1 MRILFPRIR
10 FLCHGG
16 FSLDDPSLSSL
27 VIGGVS
33 AEAFICFLVSLPC
46 VAFFAVGNRILTNF
60 GVVRARRMLEDGQKV
75 FEPFVANA
83 DRFFMTLNL
92 MEMLSVMIMTAFG
105 YAVFSEWLVDEVVWT
120 ILAVCFLTFDL
131 LFVRFFGLA
140 DEHRLAGRYV
150 RILRPLALVLW
161 PLTVVLSLLV
171 RPFTK
176 PDEARFADAGRIGE
190 ELELMVDESTRRGG
204 LPSMQ
209 GRIISSAMDFGETTV
224 REVMIPRTD
233 LTLCEVGTTL
243 DEALK
248 LCVQEGYSRLP
259 VYEEDVDTIVGIL
272 YYKDLMKRVFE
283 LENAPE
289 QRQAE
294 SIRSLVREVNFV
306 PETKHL
312 QSLFNEFQREHYHI
326 AVVIDEFGGTAGIVT
341 LEDILEEFFGEI
353 QDEYDFEEN
362 PIVPLDG
369 DGNQVQVDARTN
381 VSEIAEFFDTEIEE
395 NADFDT
401 VGGLVSFELGRV
413 GAVGDEVTVAGLRF
427 AVLEANEKCILKVE
441 VSRLSKTETQDA

>member
-1 MRILFPRIR
+1 M
-10 FLCHGG
+10 
-16 FSLDDPSLSSL
+16 DDPSLSSL
-27 VIGGVS
+27 MLGGVS
-33 AEAFICFLVSLPC
+33 AEALICFIVSLPC

-60 GVVRARRMLEDGQKV
+60 GVVRARRMLEDGKKV
-75 FEPFVANA
+75 FEPFVENA

-92 MEMLSVMIMTAFG
+92 LEMVSVIVMIAFG
-105 YAVFSEWLVDEVVWT
+105 HEVLSTWIKASWVVWI

-140 DEHRLAGRYV
+140 DEHSLAGRYV
-150 RILRPLALVLW
+150 RILRPLALILR
-161 PLTVVLSLLV
+161 PLTFILTLLV
-171 RPFTK
+171 KPFTK
-176 PDEARFADAGRIGE
+176 PDEERFADADRIEE
-190 ELELMVDESTRRGG
+190 ELELMVDESTRHGG
-204 LPSMQ
+204 LQSMQ
-209 GRIISSAMDFGETTV
+209 GKIISSAIDFGETTV

-233 LTLCEVGTTL
+233 LTMCEVKTKL
-243 DEALK
+243 DDALK

-259 VYEEDVDTIVGIL
+259 VYEDDVDTIVGIL
-272 YYKDLMKRVFE
+272 YYKDLMKRVYE
-283 LENAPE
+283 LENDP
-289 QRQAE
+289 QKRQIE
-294 SIRSLVREVNFV
+294 TIRPLVREVNFV

-362 PIVPLDG
+362 PIVPMDG
-369 DGNQVQVDARTN
+369 DGNQVQVDAKTN
-381 VSEIAEFFDTEIEE
+381 VSEIADFFDVEIEE

-427 AVLEANEKCILKVE
+427 TVLEANEKCILKLQIVRVIE
-441 VSRLSKTETQDA
+441 ETVSDEDNH

>member
-1 MRILFPRIR
+1 M
-10 FLCHGG
+10 
-16 FSLDDPSLSSL
+16 DDPSLSSL
-27 VIGGVS
+27 VIAGVS
-33 AEAFICFLVSLPC
+33 AEALIFFLVSLPC
-46 VAFFAVGNRILTNF
+46 VAFSAVGNRILTNF
-60 GVVRARRMLEDGQKV
+60 GVVRARRMLEDGQKQ

-92 MEMLSVMIMTAFG
+92 LEMASVIVMIAFG
-105 YAVFSEWLVDEVVWT
+105 YKVLSTWLSTWIVWI

-150 RILRPLALVLW
+150 RILRPLALLLR
-161 PLTVVLSLLV
+161 PLTLVLSLIV

-176 PDEARFADAGRIGE
+176 PDEERFADADRIEE
-190 ELELMVDESTRRGG
+190 ELELMVDESTRHGG
-204 LPSMQ
+204 LETMQ
-209 GRIISSAMDFGETTV
+209 GRIISSAIDFGETTV

-233 LTLCEVGTTL
+233 LTMCEVTTNL
-243 DEALK
+243 DDALK

-259 VYEEDVDTIVGIL
+259 VYEDDVDTIVGIL

-283 LENAPE
+283 LENEP
-289 QRQAE
+289 QKRQAE

-306 PETKHL
+306 PETKHI
-312 QSLFNEFQREHYHI
+312 QALFNEFQREHYHI

-381 VSEIAEFFDTEIEE
+381 VSEIAEFFDVEIEE

-401 VGGLVSFELGRV
+401 VGGLVSYELGRV

-441 VSRLSKTETQDA
+441 ISRVKDEEKSDD

>member
-1 MRILFPRIR
+1 M
-10 FLCHGG
+10 
-16 FSLDDPSLSSL
+16 DDPSLSSL
-27 VIGGVS
+27 IGVS
-33 AEAFICFLVSLPC
+33 AEALICFIVSLPC

-60 GVVRARRMLEDGQKV
+60 GVVRARRMLEDGKKV
-75 FEPFVANA
+75 FEPFVEDA

-92 MEMLSVMIMTAFG
+92 LEMVSVIVMIAFG
-105 YAVFSEWLVDEVVWT
+105 YEVLSTWLAHADWAVWI

-140 DEHRLAGRYV
+140 DEHSLAGRYV
-150 RILRPLALVLW
+150 RILRPIALILR
-161 PLTVVLSLLV
+161 PLTFILTLLV
-171 RPFTK
+171 KPFTK
-176 PDEARFADAGRIGE
+176 PDEERFADADRIDE
-190 ELELMVDESTRRGG
+190 ELELMVDESTRHGG
-204 LPSMQ
+204 LQSMQ
-209 GRIISSAMDFGETTV
+209 GRIISSAIDFGETTV

-233 LTLCEVGTTL
+233 LTLCEVKTKL
-243 DEALK
+243 DDALK

-259 VYEEDVDTIVGIL
+259 VYEDDVDTIVGVL
-272 YYKDLMKRVFE
+272 YYKDLMKRVYE
-283 LENAPE
+283 LENDP
-289 QRQAE
+289 QKRQTE
-294 SIRSLVREVNFV
+294 TIRPLVRDVNFV

-362 PIVPLDG
+362 PIVPMDG
-369 DGNQVQVDARTN
+369 DGNQVQVDAKTN
-381 VSEIAEFFDTEIEE
+381 VSEIAEFFDVEIEE

-427 AVLEANEKCILKVE
+427 TVLEANEKCILKVQIVRVIE
-441 VSRLSKTETQDA
+441 ETVSAENSH